1 MNCRLSLAGGNYNY
15 NCIILLTFR
24 PITIGLRSTTEKFCI
39 NLINFLTLTKGF
51 HQPTS
56 YLAVLLHQK

>member
-39 NLINFLTLTKGF
+39 NLINFLTLTKDF
-51 HQPTS
+51 HQPMFCLTI
-56 YLAVLLHQK
+56 LLRQK